1 MVNVGDP
8 KGLSLK
14 FNMEDTTNRYDRLTN
29 RFSDEDYF
37 HKDFTFKYENE
48 KDPEEVRKE
57 RREKEKEA

>member
-1 MVNVGDP
+1 
-8 KGLSLK
+8 
-14 FNMEDTTNRYDRLTN
+14 MEDTTNRYDRLTN